1 MSFNLQ
7 GVLFMNFKF
16 ALFLAFSI
24 VANQAFAGAYRCQDA
39 NGYFAYSDK
48 PCAGEGGDDTAR
60 DQSQADIGSRTV
72 QNSSGTEA
80 YPKNRE
86 PMRSPDAATQACF
99 SFTNTTARFPDPST
113 TKLLT
118 SSKKWVAVRRVGAR
132 QMVSIG
138 VTSMNE
144 AGMYVG
150 VQTYNCLLMGDG
162 LTVNTSPYELM

>member
-1 MSFNLQ
+1 LDLKL
-7 GVLFMNFKF
+7 VLLLLLSVISNM
-16 ALFLAFSI
+16 A
-24 VANQAFAGAYRCQDA
+24 VAGSYRCQDA
-39 NGYFAYSDK
+39 NGYYAYSDK
-48 PCAGEGGDDTAR
+48 PCAGEVGTDTAR
-60 DQSQADIGSRTV
+60 DPLQGDTDSRTA
-72 QNSSGTEA
+72 QSSSGREA
-80 YPKNRE
+80 YTKDRQ
-86 PMRSPDAATQACF
+86 PMQSPDVATQACF
-99 SFTNTTARFPDPST
+99 SYTNTTARFPDPST